1 MEYIQL
7 SEEVKNALDK
17 DKPIIAIE
25 TGGTFEGFAYP
36 ENENVALE
44 VQDVV
49 RKAGAIPAY
58 ISIMDGKVKIGMS
71 DKEIAEYGKRRG
83 SMAKASRRE
92 IPLIL
97 AQNCSAIMTIAATM
111 M

>member
-36 ENENVALE
+36 DNEKVALE
-44 VQDVV
+44 VQDAV

-58 ISIMDGKVKIGMS
+58 ILFVL
-71 DKEIAEYGKRRG
+71 RG
-83 SMAKASRRE
+83 IRMNTGWGSLR
-92 IPLIL
+92 
-97 AQNCSAIMTIAATM
+97 
-111 M
+111 